1 MGRFFNGV
9 MRAATGLPISDT
21 QCGFKLFRGDIAQEV
36 FSRQRLERFGF
47 DAEVL
52 YIASRRG
59 YGIAEV
65 PVRWN
70 HVEGSKVGMLTG
82 LRAFTELAEIR
93 VNSLL
98 GKYR

>member
-1 MGRFFNGV
+1 MFAGQ
-9 MRAATGLPISDT
+9 L
-21 QCGFKLFRGDIAQEV
+21 
-36 FSRQRLERFGF
+36 LERFGF

-59 YGIAEV
+59 YRIAEV

-70 HVEGSKVGMLTG
+70 HVEGSKVGLMTG
-82 LRAFTELAEIR
+82 LHAFAEVAQIR

-98 GKYR
+98 GKYGQKS